1 MPFRLRS
8 CWLGLSLLLLAG
20 AAAAQSGPVG
30 ARPFPF
36 DSLRA
41 TVRKAG
47 LPDTERVF
55 RAMEAYQALI
65 YARPDS
71 APPYVA
77 EALALARRIGFTR
90 GQANAYGAL
99 AGLEYQAHRYAR
111 AQHYYQLMLRA
122 AQQAHHTGLIGSAYA
137 GMASMAVNTGNAPA
151 GLRYYA
157 QARATFAQARPR
169 NYNNEVLTLYNL
181 SNYHLNHQQPATA
194 APLVR
199 QAVAL
204 LPHCTWP
211 ELPVAVAIG
220 LGQIQH
226 HQHQPDSAVASWQRA
241 VRLGRAAHL
250 NQLVAEAHSHLGGQ
264 YLARHRPAQALAE
277 ARQALSLAHQS
288 QAAEIEAENL
298 ALLAEAMRA
307 LGQPAAYD
315 TLHRLLALRDTLHA
329 HENAGALS
337 QAQARFTDA
346 EQQAQ
351 IRSLQQERR
360 LAAQTQELTRL
371 RYRQQVA
378 GVSSL
383 AGGLLLLA
391 GWAFWQYRRRQQQR
405 QATHDTALRTQL
417 AADLHDDVGALLTQI
432 SLQSDLL
439 RETTAAPAQTLARL
453 ERLSDTS
460 RRAARQMA
468 DVVWGLHASS
478 ADLPEVLVHM
488 RDHAHEV
495 LPPAGLS
502 IDFDVTP
509 EAATRRPSVA
519 VCQTIYLIYKEAL
532 HNVVKHARTATQVT
546 IRLRLEAGQL
556 CLSVRDNAP
565 GPAPIARS
573 GSHGLA
579 NMRHRA
585 EAVGGTLHFA
595 AEATGF
601 GVVACLP
608 G

>member
-1 MPFRLRS
+1 MALRLCSYR
-8 CWLGLSLLLLAG
+8 LGLALLLLARPG
-20 AAAAQSGPVG
+20 RAQSGSG
-30 ARPFPF
+30 GTRPFPF

-55 RAMEAYQALI
+55 KAMEAYQALI

-71 APPYVA
+71 APPYVQ
-77 EALALARRIGFTR
+77 EALSLARRIGFRR
-90 GQANAYGAL
+90 GEANAYGAL

-111 AQHYYQLMLRA
+111 AQQYYQLMLGA
-122 AQQAHHTGLIGSAYA
+122 AQKAHHTGLTGSAYA
-137 GMASMAVNTGNAPA
+137 GMASMAVNTGNVAD
-151 GLRYYA
+151 GLRYYG
-157 QARATFAQARPR
+157 QARATFAKAHPR
-169 NYNNEVLTLYNL
+169 GYNNEVLTLYNL
-181 SNYHLNHQQPATA
+181 ANYYLNHQQKAAA
-194 APLVR
+194 APLLR

-211 ELPVAVAIG
+211 ELPVAVTIG
-220 LGQIQH
+220 LGQIQQY
-226 HQHQPDSAVASWQRA
+226 QHQPDSAVASWQRA
-241 VRLGRAAHL
+241 VRLGSAAHL
-250 NQLVAEAHSHLGGQ
+250 DQLVAEAHGYLGAR
-264 YLARHRPAQALAE
+264 YLAQHRPALALAE
-277 ARQALSLAHQS
+277 AQMGVALARRSQS
-288 QAAEIEAENL
+288 NEIEVENL
-298 ALLAEAMRA
+298 DLLAEAMHA

-315 TLHRLLALRDTLHA
+315 TLRRLQALSDTVHA
-329 HENAGALS
+329 HENTAALT
-337 QAQARFTDA
+337 QAQARFNDV

-351 IRSLQQERR
+351 IRSLQQDRR

-391 GWAFWQYRRRQQQR
+391 GWAFWQYRRRQALR
-405 QATHDTALRTQL
+405 QATYDTALRTRL

-439 RETTAAPAQTLARL
+439 REAPAAPEATLARL

-478 ADLPEVLVHM
+478 AELPEVVMHM
-488 RDHAHEV
+488 REHAHEV
-495 LPPAGLS
+495 LPPAGLAV
-502 IDFDVTP
+502 DFAITA
-509 EAATRRPSVA
+509 EAAARNPNVA
-519 VCQTIYLIYKEAL
+519 VCQTLYLIYKEAL
-532 HNVVKHARTATQVT
+532 HNAVKHARGASQVT
-546 IRLRLEAGQL
+546 IRLSLDAGQL

-565 GPAPIARS
+565 GPAPASRP
-573 GSHGLA
+573 GGHGLT
-579 NMRHRA
+579 NMRQRA
-585 EAVGGTLHFA
+585 EAVGGALHFV